1 MIEYR
6 KGDLF
11 DSEEPAVLVH
21 ACNCMGVWGSGIAA
35 QFYEY
40 FHEAYEGYRD
50 YCIYSNPDEIVG
62 TCWVS
67 EDMTYRLPV
76 ACLFTSKG
84 YGRNRDSKDK
94 ILHATS
100 LSLQDFFKDYQGV
113 IEKYKVI
120 HSPKINAGL
129 FGVPWE
135 ETEAVIKRLLP
146 KGVKWVVFEL

>member
-1 MIEYR
+1 
-6 KGDLF
+6 
-11 DSEEPAVLVH
+11 
-21 ACNCMGVWGSGIAA
+21 MGVWGSGIAA

-40 FHEAYEGYRD
+40 FHEAFEGYRD
-50 YCIYSNPDEIVG
+50 YCIGSQDPETIVG

-67 EDMTYRLPV
+67 DDTTYRLPV
-76 ACLFTSKG
+76 ACLLTSKG
-84 YGRNRDSKDK
+84 YGSNRDSKDE

-100 LSLQDFFKDYQGV
+100 LALQDFFEDHKEV
-113 IEKYKVI
+113 IQKYKVI

-146 KGVKWVVFEL
+146 EGVKWVVFEL